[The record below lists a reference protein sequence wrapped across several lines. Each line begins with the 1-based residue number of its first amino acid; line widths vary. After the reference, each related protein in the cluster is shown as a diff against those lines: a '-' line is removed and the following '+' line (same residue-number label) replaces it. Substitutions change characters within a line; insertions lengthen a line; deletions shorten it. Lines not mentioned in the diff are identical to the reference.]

1 VPSTT
6 HGSSQD
12 APAALH
18 GERGLID
25 RIRRRFPQPAV
36 PLVVGI
42 GDDAAVVQPDR
53 GALQV
58 LTTDALVEGVHF
70 DRRYSSLVDIG
81 YRALAVNLSDIAA
94 MGAMPRHALLSL
106 MLPEGIGVEEV
117 EALADGV
124 AMSAREARVGIAGGN
139 ITRTT
144 GPLVVDM
151 TVVGSVKPRKFLT
164 RGGGRPGDVLY
175 VSGTL
180 GAAAAGLDWLRTRPA
195 GPAGVPEE
203 PGLATCVDRYRR
215 PVPRLRL
222 GALLGRTRA
231 ARACMD
237 LSDGLADGVRQ
248 IAEAS
253 GTGVRVDADR
263 LPIDPAARQWF
274 SQRGA
279 DPVVSSIASGD
290 DYELLF
296 AVQPKG
302 GGRIK
307 AVGQLARGLALTAIG
322 ELTQESELVLVRNGQ
337 PEILPSGFSHF

>member
-203 PGLATCVDRYRR
+203 PGLA
-215 PVPRLRL
+215 
-222 GALLGRTRA
+222 
-231 ARACMD
+231 RACMD